1 MSLNGYS
8 YVEGNPVN
16 RRDPSG
22 ECPQNPH
29 PFDVFGWRCR
39 FLAEGLAARIGVP
52 AENYMWMD
60 YGQLESLTALG
71 SLANVSAAANQTLD
85 NASII
90 PMLFLQNPQL
100 TLKALE
106 LFGCQN
112 QGTPLGFASMLITQG
127 SRRYWPILAGTSLA
141 VAGLILWGA
150 TQTQQQTQLSSIWN
164 SWLHPLDTNPQTT
177 PTPRTDPYVPPG
189 SQPIPT
195 PTPRQCGSTL
205 YRIQGGTGNRRSWEI
220 LEMTSSRDI
229 VVRTDIM
236 EREGIGRLW
245 VVFDNPDRALNYLLS
260 NRPGGYII
268 SFGIDSSF
276 VTQVRNSAPD
286 ESEKAN
292 YVDQFGLQ
300 AWNNTPI
307 IGDSTLS
314 YLGEADDG
322 NRIYT
327 SFGLPKSW
335 IPGMIASV
343 CPGTGSILSDN

>member
-1 MSLNGYS
+1 LIYLRALYYFPAKGIFTSLDPFEGIPDSPMSLNGYS

-112 QGTPLGFASMLITQG
+112 QGTPLGFASML
-127 SRRYWPILAGTSLA
+127 YL
-141 VAGLILWGA
+141 
-150 TQTQQQTQLSSIWN
+150 
-164 SWLHPLDTNPQTT
+164 
-177 PTPRTDPYVPPG
+177 PRFSG
-189 SQPIPT
+189 GKSK
-195 PTPRQCGSTL
+195 RQ
-205 YRIQGGTGNRRSWEI
+205 
-220 LEMTSSRDI
+220 
-229 VVRTDIM
+229 VH
-236 EREGIGRLW
+236 
-245 VVFDNPDRALNYLLS
+245 
-260 NRPGGYII
+260 
-268 SFGIDSSF
+268 
-276 VTQVRNSAPD
+276 
-286 ESEKAN
+286 
-292 YVDQFGLQ
+292 
-300 AWNNTPI
+300 
-307 IGDSTLS
+307 
-314 YLGEADDG
+314 
-322 NRIYT
+322 
-327 SFGLPKSW
+327 
-335 IPGMIASV
+335 
-343 CPGTGSILSDN
+343 